1 MLFEEAPGPSRVM
14 ELIRKITPL
23 LWKSSP
29 HSIRIPSSF
38 SIVNNVFISWRSRR
52 RTSLSPGLKP
62 AVCENKISSASWGSS
77 FSLSLTDWIP
87 VKTPLL
93 PLPTQLLLVHRHRL
107 HLRAHTGCM
116 RYQVRGAVMQGHAW
130 QGDIFISGGGGAHRY
145 SFLSSLPWLTR
156 CCAKTRGSE
165 LWLRVCTLTCI
176 ISEALRWLKKTHL

>member
-130 QGDIFISGGGGAHRY
+130 QGDIFISGGGELIVIL
-145 SFLSSLPWLTR
+145 SFPASPGWLAAVQRPEVLNSHCVCVLSH
-156 CCAKTRGSE
+156 A
-165 LWLRVCTLTCI
+165 
-176 ISEALRWLKKTHL
+176 